1 MKENLV
7 YVSYG
12 NNSVVYNTANGTFSL
27 SLDNQEIIKEAS
39 LIIEKP
45 DGNLVKA
52 SAGAEYSCVRNFNIE
67 NNELRVIH
75 KKNNNISFD
84 PEILFCVD
92 NNGIKLKIE
101 GIKNCISHIEG
112 EAFWGDNMQ
121 EDTFAMALGRRGLD
135 IRCAMGPA
143 ASNVDNALYDR
154 KTDHAFLIDG
164 GKKIQYKY
172 DWAKNCYNVRLE
184 TGPVAFQQKFTFSLR
199 KNVLSEMY
207 GIPFSPINK
216 NSTFKK
222 PPAGWMTWYAVKFDA
237 CEKSVLENVKFQKE
251 NLKKYGADAIWIDWE
266 WYHNNLNGVRDD
278 GVNTFVPDPKKY
290 PHGLKFISDEI
301 KKAGFVPAL
310 WLGFTNDSSRN
321 EFTKEHPEIILG
333 EKAAWCGCEFYDISH
348 PLYLEEFLPKAL
360 SQVFEWGYEAVKF
373 DTLPICMNYH
383 EMHHMKMYDP
393 TLTTKEAFRRAMK
406 KTREILGKDMY
417 MLSCS
422 AEKDSD
428 FLWAADIFDA
438 GRVGNDI
445 FEWEEFIK
453 EGVDRTLKF
462 YPLHNIVLYPDAD
475 NVVLREEFNTIQQ
488 AQSRIF
494 FVSLLGLPMTFGD
507 DFKALSEDRVDL
519 IKKCL
524 PVMDIHPMDINEA
537 ISAKGEMI
545 INLAVENPFES
556 YNVVN
561 VFNTNNERT
570 VRRVNLNED
579 LHLEDG
585 KYHIF
590 DFKKEKYLGCV
601 SDFFETELDTC
612 ESSIFSVRK
621 ALCHPQIISTSR
633 HVSQGA
639 VEIKTLC
646 QTSKKITFSAEI
658 IANESY
664 KVYVYTPDGFVL
676 CENDSSNATKVDK
689 NVFCFEYLKEKD
701 GVYEFEINFE
711 GIKYNVNT
719 KS

>member
-121 EDTFAMALGRRGLD
+121 EDTFAMCIGRSGLD
-135 IRCAMGPA
+135 LRCAIGPA
-143 ASNVDNALYDR
+143 SSTVDNALYDR
-154 KTDHAFLIDG
+154 KKDSAFVIDG
-164 GKKIQYKY
+164 GKRVRYKFNW
-172 DWAKNCYNVRLE
+172 DKGCYSFALT
-184 TGPVAFQQKFTFSLR
+184 TGEVTFQQKFEFSVK
-199 KNVLSEMY
+199 KNILADKYNIS
-207 GIPFSPINK
+207 FSPINK

-222 PPAGWMTWYAVKFDA
+222 PPAGWMTWYAVKFNA
-237 CEKSVLENVKFQKE
+237 SEETVLENVKFQEE

-333 EKAAWCGCEFYDISH
+333 EKAEWCGCEFYDISH

-373 DTLPICMNYH
+373 DTLPICMDYH

-417 MLSCS
+417 MLSC
-422 AEKDSD
+422 AAVKDSD

-445 FEWEEFIK
+445 FEWEEFIR
-453 EGVDRTLKF
+453 EGVERTLKF
-462 YPLHNIVLYPDAD
+462 YPLHNIVIYPDAD
-475 NVVLREEFNTIQQ
+475 NVVLREEFNTINQ
-488 AQSRIF
+488 AESRIF
-494 FVSLLGLPMTFGD
+494 FVSFLGLPMTFGD
-507 DFKALSEDRVDL
+507 DFKVLSEERIEL
-519 IKKCL
+519 IKRCL
-524 PVMDIHPMDINEA
+524 PVMDIHPMDINEPLRD
-537 ISAKGEMI
+537 KGKMI
-545 INLAVENPFES
+545 INLSIENSFES

-561 VFNTNNERT
+561 VFNVNKESS
-570 VRRVNLNED
+570 VRRVRIDAD

-585 KYHIF
+585 QYHIF
-590 DFKKEKYLGCV
+590 DFKNKRYLGCV
-601 SDFFETELDTC
+601 SDFFEVQAEPC
-612 ESSIFSVRK
+612 ESNVFSVRK
-621 ALCHPQIISTSR
+621 KLDNPQIISTSR
-633 HVSQGA
+633 HISQGA
-639 VEIKTLC
+639 AEIKTLC
-646 QTSKKITFSAEI
+646 QNKTKISFSAEI

-664 KVYVYTPDGFVL
+664 KVYVYVPDNFKL
-676 CENDSSNATKVDK
+676 SENDNKEAVQLDE
-689 NVFCFEYLKEKD
+689 NVYCFEYLKEKD

-711 GIKYNVNT
+711 EI
-719 KS
+719 